1 MQFMLGMLVGC
12 MIGGTIGA
20 IVVGA
25 CAMAATADE
34 DDLSVG
40 RAGSKKCR
48 NVEFSEDEM
57 LCVTPGESGSDG
69 PLKQKPDEAFHARDA
84 GRSNGRPDRD
94 RGLRD
99 DPTKPLERQEYE
111 VT

>member
-25 CAMAATADE
+25 RAMAARPTKTT
-34 DDLSVG
+34 SGVG
-40 RAGSKKCR
+40 RAGSKKYR

-57 LCVTPGESGSDG
+57 LCVIPGESGSTA
-69 PLKQKPDEAFHARDA
+69 PKQKPDEAFSVR
-84 GRSNGRPDRD
+84 
-94 RGLRD
+94 
-99 DPTKPLERQEYE
+99 
-111 VT
+111 